1 MTGWKRNVGAKTR
14 NANMIPGTEGGR
26 AMAKLP
32 WKFLELAGRLL
43 RPVNG
48 VDNVTTWRGD
58 LIVGTIP
65 ANGAR

>member
-1 MTGWKRNVGAKTR
+1 
-14 NANMIPGTEGGR
+14 
-26 AMAKLP
+26 MAKLP